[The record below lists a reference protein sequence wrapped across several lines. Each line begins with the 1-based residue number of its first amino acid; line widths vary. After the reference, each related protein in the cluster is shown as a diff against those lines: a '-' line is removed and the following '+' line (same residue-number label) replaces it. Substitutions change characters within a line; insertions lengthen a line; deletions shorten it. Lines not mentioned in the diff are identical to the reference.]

1 MPESLTSLVNLH
13 ELYLND
19 TYIEFLPANFG
30 RLSNLRILELRDN
43 NLTTLPKSLRRLT
56 ALRRLDISNNDFSEM
71 VYSAFTL
78 ALFNTRFILA
88 RSYWSDDKLKRIMD
102 KWKLFC
108 RNR

>member
-43 NLTTLPKSLRRLT
+43 SLTALPKSLRRLT
-56 ALRRLDISNNDFSEM
+56 ALRRLDLSNNDFAEM
-71 VYSAFTL
+71 VIHMYLCFIFYYYAPIFKFHNCAYSPVEL
-78 ALFNTRFILA
+78 
-88 RSYWSDDKLKRIMD
+88 Y
-102 KWKLFC
+102 
-108 RNR
+108 